1 MRFEGAHGR
10 EEERWRIGSQCAREM
25 LSERERC
32 ERRDRR
38 CAPNLQPPSVSTMR
52 GGGCSARSGDLQTFI
67 VLIASCACSIV
78 STSIHSVV
86 WGSKSWFMISI
97 LSSEV
102 LMDASAAILKLLTY
116 CGRNGAA
123 GHFCSE
129 IWIMDLQ
136 LRGGSRRLSVA
147 ARALQGLV
155 VLKSRV
161 CRSRWPMPGSGAH

>member
-1 MRFEGAHGR
+1 MR
-10 EEERWRIGSQCAREM
+10 S
-25 LSERERC
+25 
-32 ERRDRR
+32 
-38 CAPNLQPPSVSTMR
+38 
-52 GGGCSARSGDLQTFI
+52 GGCSARGGDLQTFI

-147 ARALQGLV
+147 ARARGTQEQSLQEQMANAQTASKWCSLSAGAARRQN
-155 VLKSRV
+155 RV
-161 CRSRWPMPGSGAH
+161 NRSYH

>member
-1 MRFEGAHGR
+1 MADRLAVRARDAEQTRALR
-10 EEERWRIGSQCAREM
+10 ETRSPVRLESATP
-25 LSERERC
+25 EREHDA
-32 ERRDRR
+32 RR
-38 CAPNLQPPSVSTMR
+38 
-52 GGGCSARSGDLQTFI
+52 GCSARSGDLQTFI

-78 STSIHSVV
+78 STLIHSVV

-102 LMDASAAILKLLTY
+102 LIDASAAILKFLNY

-136 LRGGSRRLSVA
+136 LRGGSRRRLSVA
-147 ARALQGLV
+147 GLV
-155 VLKSRV
+155 VLRSKV
-161 CRSRWPMPGSGAH
+161 CRWPMLRRPGSGAH